1 MVAREQA
8 ATLGLGEQGVVTK
21 QPNLPGSSNSVRSSF
36 RNGPESPP
44 HPRLVSIA
52 VVLLWATA
60 LMQTLAS
67 VIATVYAT
75 SDARRESLLAQLAAS
90 GKPASKLEMMV
101 STSVVTVVVACIVTV
116 GAYLVIAHF
125 VGQGR
130 SWARTLGAALALLT
144 LVQLVGLQ
152 YPTGY
157 PTLAQTV
164 FGALAMLLCYLPGPN
179 AYFAAVKESRNK

>member
-1 MVAREQA
+1 MVARKQA
-8 ATLGLGEQGVVTK
+8 AALGLGNQGIVTN
-21 QPNLPGSSNSVRSSF
+21 QPKFPVNSKSMRGSF
-36 RNGPESPP
+36 RNGPECPRR
-44 HPRLVSIA
+44 PRLVGVA

-60 LMQTLAS
+60 LMQAVAS
-67 VIATVYAT
+67 VTATIYAT
-75 SDARRESLLAQLAAS
+75 SAARKESLLAQLAAN
-90 GKPASKLEMMV
+90 GDPASQLDMMV
-101 STSVVTVVVACIVTV
+101 STSVVMVLVAGIVTV
-116 GAYLVIAHF
+116 GAYLAIAHF

-164 FGALAMLLCYLPGPN
+164 FGAVAMILCYLPGPGR
-179 AYFAAVKESRNK
+179 YFAAVKEARKK